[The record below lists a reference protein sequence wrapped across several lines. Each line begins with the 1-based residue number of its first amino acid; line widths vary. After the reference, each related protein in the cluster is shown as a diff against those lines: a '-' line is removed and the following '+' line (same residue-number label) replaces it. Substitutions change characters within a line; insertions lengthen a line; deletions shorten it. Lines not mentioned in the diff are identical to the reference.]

1 MNLFIM
7 VGIICVGLMI
17 LFNLKAIKWLPKAI
31 TKIAIGAL
39 LLFFLNILSGS
50 FGLHVPINLFT
61 ATTVGFLGI
70 PGMIALSSLHLF
82 FI

>member
-1 MNLFIM
+1 MI
-7 VGIICVGLMI
+7 VGIVCLVLMM
-17 LFNLKAIKWLPKAI
+17 LFNLKSIKWLPKLI
-31 TKIAIGAL
+31 TKVAIGAL

-70 PGMIALSSLHLF
+70 PGMIALSSIHLF
-82 FI
+82 VI